1 MLAFFN
7 DIFHFT
13 NILGITVELGGIA
26 LLMFALCE
34 AAAVFMATMGEVEK
48 AKQGERE
55 ATAEK
60 VAIEKLSR
68 MKTEFLQDIKHEVRN
83 PLHVISLGTDFVNQ
97 CIDMGDMA
105 AEARN
110 ALITIQNEALRL
122 GRMVNGMVELATMD
136 GETASREKIDFT
148 TLLSHAAETA
158 RLQLEKNCNTLRIEI
173 APGLP
178 YVYGSAEQLE
188 RVPRNILENANNFTQ
203 GGEILLEASA
213 QGDYITV
220 RISDSG
226 SGIDPVLIPR
236 LFERGISGSG
246 GKGYG
251 LSMCK
256 TIVEAYGGTIGIES
270 GELKI
275 ENEKPFFGTCVT
287 FTIPVYGGQREAGE
301 HEQ

>member
-1 MLAFFN
+1 
-7 DIFHFT
+7 
-13 NILGITVELGGIA
+13 
-26 LLMFALCE
+26 
-34 AAAVFMATMGEVEK
+34 
-48 AKQGERE
+48 
-55 ATAEK
+55 
-60 VAIEKLSR
+60 
-68 MKTEFLQDIKHEVRN
+68 
-83 PLHVISLGTDFVNQ
+83 
-97 CIDMGDMA
+97 MGDMA
-105 AEARN
+105 TEARN

-136 GETASREKIDFT
+136 GETANREKIDFT
-148 TLLSHAAETA
+148 TLLNHAAETA
-158 RLQLEKNCNTLRIEI
+158 RLQLEKNRNTLRIEI

-226 SGIDPVLIPR
+226 SGIDPALMPR

-256 TIVEAYGGTIGIES
+256 TIVEAYGGTIEIES
-270 GELKI
+270 ELGK
-275 ENEKPFFGTCVT
+275 GTTVT
-287 FTIPVYGGQREAGE
+287 CTIPVYSGQENR
-301 HEQ
+301 